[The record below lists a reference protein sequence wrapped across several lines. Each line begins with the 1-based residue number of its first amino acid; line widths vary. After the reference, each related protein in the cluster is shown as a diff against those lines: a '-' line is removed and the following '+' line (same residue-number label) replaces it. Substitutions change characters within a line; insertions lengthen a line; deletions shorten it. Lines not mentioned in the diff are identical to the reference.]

1 MTLFCSRFMLLM
13 LITEL
18 LIRLMDVPVQKDTVH
33 RKLLPVEK
41 TDVFAYGIQD
51 KKMFQSQRLNQKQ
64 NKKKIQET
72 VGQLR
77 LEILIIVKVMV
88 FNH

>member
-1 MTLFCSRFMLLM
+1 M
-13 LITEL
+13 
-18 LIRLMDVPVQKDTVH
+18 
-33 RKLLPVEK
+33 EK

-64 NKKKIQET
+64 NKKKIQEI
-72 VGQLR
+72 VGQLP
-77 LEILIIVKVMV
+77 LEIRIIVKVMV